1 MTRCRRR
8 SGRAKFDISKW
19 ISHADSH
26 PGSTGVNNTMKKIQI
41 YDTTLRDGSQGEN
54 LSFSMEDKLHIA
66 KRLDEL
72 GVDYIEGGW
81 PGSNSKDVAFF
92 HRAQE
97 FRLKHAK
104 LVAFGSTCHP
114 HTRADQDRNLKALIE
129 ANTPVVAI
137 FGKTWDLH
145 VKVALGIPPNEN
157 LRLIRES
164 VTFLKSHGK
173 EVIYDAEHFFDGFQ
187 ADPDYALATLKAAEE
202 AGADILVLCDT
213 NGGTLT
219 ADLCERFRAA
229 SQHVKTPLGIHTH
242 NDAEMAVANSIAA
255 VQLGAV
261 QVQGTIN
268 GYGERCGNAN
278 LCSVI
283 PNIELKLGMTCIGK
297 ENLKRLTEV
306 SRYVSELA
314 NLPPRQD
321 LPYVG
326 KSAFAHKAGIH
337 VSAVM
342 KETSAYEH
350 VDPALVGNE
359 RRVLISEL
367 SGKSNV
373 LYKAQER
380 GLRIDKASPAAKI
393 VVDKL
398 KEMEHYG
405 YQFEGADASFEIL
418 FDKLMHDSKEFFDL
432 DGFRVIT
439 EKRAANEP
447 YSEAVIKLRVGDT
460 EEHTAAE
467 GVGPVSALDRALRKS
482 LVTFFPCIR
491 DIRLTD
497 FKVRVLNSQSA
508 TDAKVR
514 VLIESTDGHDTW
526 GTVGV
531 SENLIE
537 ASWQALVDSITYKL
551 KKEYGYKWKEGLARS
566 AE

>member
-1 MTRCRRR
+1 
-8 SGRAKFDISKW
+8 
-19 ISHADSH
+19 
-26 PGSTGVNNTMKKIQI
+26 MKKILI
-41 YDTTLRDGSQGEN
+41 YDTTLRDGSQGEDV
-54 LSFSMEDKLHIA
+54 SFSMEDKLHIVR
-66 KRLDEL
+66 KLDEL

-81 PGSNSKDVAFF
+81 PGSNAKDVAFF
-92 HRAQE
+92 ERARE
-97 FRLKHAK
+97 LKLKHAK
-104 LVAFGSTCHP
+104 LAAFGSTCHP
-114 HTRADQDRNLKALIE
+114 RHGVAHDRNLQALIE
-129 ANTPVVAI
+129 AGTPVVTI

-145 VKVALGIPPNEN
+145 VKVALGVSLKEN
-157 LRLIRES
+157 LDLIRNS
-164 VTFLKSHGK
+164 VAFLKSQGR
-173 EVIYDAEHFFDGFQ
+173 EVVYDAEHFFDGYK
-187 ADPDYALATLKAAEE
+187 ADPAYALATLQAAQE

-219 ADLCERFRAA
+219 SDLRERFEAA
-229 SQHVKTPLGIHTH
+229 AQQVKAPLGIHTH
-242 NDAEMAVANSIAA
+242 NDCEMAVANAIAA

-278 LCSVI
+278 LCSVMA
-283 PNIELKLGMTCIGK
+283 NLELKLGMRSIGK
-297 ENLKRLTEV
+297 ENLKHLTEV
-306 SRYVSELA
+306 SHYVSELA
-314 NLPPRQD
+314 NLPHRQD

-326 KSAFAHKAGIH
+326 KSAFAHKGGIH

-342 KETSAYEH
+342 KETCSYEH
-350 VDPALVGNE
+350 VEPAAVGNE

-373 LYKAQER
+373 IYKAVEL
-380 GLRIDKASPAAKI
+380 GLKIDQASPDAKV

-398 KEMEHYG
+398 KEMEHDG
-405 YQFEGADASFEIL
+405 YQFEGAEASFEML
-418 FDKLMHDSKEFFDL
+418 FDKLVHHAKGFFEL
-432 DGFRVIT
+432 DGFRLIT
-439 EKRAANEP
+439 EKKGGGAP
-447 YSEAVIKLRVGDT
+447 HSEAVIKLRVDGK

-482 LVTFFPCIR
+482 LTTFFPCIK

-497 FKVRVLNSQSA
+497 YKVRVLNPKGA

-514 VLIESTDGHDTW
+514 VLIESSDGHDTW

-551 KKEYGYKWKEGLARS
+551 KKEYGYKRKASEGRG

>member
-1 MTRCRRR
+1 
-8 SGRAKFDISKW
+8 
-19 ISHADSH
+19 
-26 PGSTGVNNTMKKIQI
+26 MKKIQI

-54 LSFSMEDKLHIA
+54 ISFSLEDKLHIA
-66 KRLDEL
+66 RKLDDL

-81 PGSNSKDVAFF
+81 PGSNAKDVAFF
-92 HRAQE
+92 QRAPE
-97 FRLKHAK
+97 LKLQHAK
-104 LVAFGSTCHP
+104 LAAFGSTCHP
-114 HTRADQDRNLKALIE
+114 RHGVAHDKNLQALIE
-129 ANTPVVAI
+129 AGTPVVTI
-137 FGKTWDLH
+137 FGKSWDLH
-145 VKVALGIPPNEN
+145 VKVALGVSLKEN
-157 LRLIRES
+157 LDLIRNS
-164 VTFLKSHGK
+164 VSFLKSHGR
-173 EVIYDAEHFFDGFQ
+173 EVVYDAEHFFDGYK
-187 ADPDYALATLKAAEE
+187 ADRDYALATLRAAEE

-219 ADLCERFRAA
+219 ADLGERFQNAA
-229 SQHVKTPLGIHTH
+229 QQVKVPLGIHTH
-242 NDAEMAVANSIAA
+242 NDSDMAVANAIAA

-278 LCSVI
+278 LCSLI
-283 PNIELKLGMTCIGK
+283 ANLELKLGMCSIGK
-297 ENLKRLTEV
+297 ENLGHLTEV
-306 SRYVSELA
+306 SHYVSELA
-314 NLPPRQD
+314 NLPHRQD
-321 LPYVG
+321 LPFVG
-326 KSAFAHKAGIH
+326 KSAFAHKGGIH

-350 VDPALVGNE
+350 VDPSLVGNE
-359 RRVLISEL
+359 RRVLVSEL

-373 LYKAQER
+373 IYKAVER
-380 GLRIDKASPAAKI
+380 GLRIDESAPDAK
-393 VVDKL
+393 VVVEKL

-405 YQFEGADASFEIL
+405 YQFEGAEASFEML
-418 FDKLMHDSKEFFDL
+418 FDKLIHHAKEFFEL
-432 DGFRVIT
+432 DGFRLIT
-439 EKRAANEP
+439 EKKGTGQP
-447 YSEAVIKLRVGDT
+447 DSEAVIKLRVDGK

-482 LVTFFPCIR
+482 LTTFFPCIK

-497 FKVRVLNSQSA
+497 YKVRVLNPKSA

-514 VLIESTDGHDTW
+514 VLIESSDGHDTW

-551 KKEYGYKWKEGLARS
+551 KKEYGYKRK

>member
-1 MTRCRRR
+1 M
-8 SGRAKFDISKW
+8 GINDI
-19 ISHADSH
+19 
-26 PGSTGVNNTMKKIQI
+26 MKKIQI

-54 LSFSMEDKLHIA
+54 ISFSLEDKLHIV
-66 KRLDEL
+66 KKLDEL

-81 PGSNSKDVAFF
+81 PGSNRKDIELFQ
-92 HRAQE
+92 RA
-97 FRLKHAK
+97 RDLKLKHAK
-104 LVAFGSTCHP
+104 LAAFGSTRHP
-114 HTRADQDRNLKALIE
+114 RHTAANDPNLQALVE
-129 ANTPVVAI
+129 AHTPVVTI

-145 VKVALGIPPNEN
+145 VNLALGVPLQEN
-157 LRLIRES
+157 LEMIRES
-164 VTFLKSHGK
+164 VAFLKSQGK
-173 EVIYDAEHFFDGFQ
+173 EVVYDAEHFFDGFK
-187 ADPDYALATLKAAEE
+187 ADPAYALATLKAAEE

-219 ADLCERFRAA
+219 TDISERFRAA

-242 NDAEMAVANSIAA
+242 NDCEMAVANSVAA
-255 VQLGAV
+255 VELGAV

-283 PNIELKLGMTCIGK
+283 PNLELKLGMRSIGK

-306 SRYVSELA
+306 SHYVSELA

-321 LPYVG
+321 LAYVG
-326 KSAFAHKAGIH
+326 KSAFAHKGGIH

-342 KETSAYEH
+342 KEASAYEH
-350 VDPALVGNE
+350 IDPVLVGNE

-373 LYKAQER
+373 IYKAVER
-380 GLRIDKASPAAKI
+380 GLKIDKSSPAAKV

-405 YQFEGADASFEIL
+405 YQFEGAEASFEIL
-418 FDKLMHDSKEFFDL
+418 FDRLVHNSKEFFEL

-439 EKRAANEP
+439 EKKGASEP
-447 YSEAVIKLRVGDT
+447 DSEAVIKLRVDGT

-467 GVGPVSALDRALRKS
+467 GTGPVSALDRALRKS
-482 LVTFFPCIR
+482 LTTFFPCIR
-491 DIRLTD
+491 ELRLTD
-497 FKVRVLNSQSA
+497 YKVRVLNTQGG

-514 VLIESTDGHDTW
+514 VLIESSDGQESW

-551 KKEYGYKWKEGLARS
+551 RKEYGDRWTGNKTWPDE
-566 AE
+566 

>member
-1 MTRCRRR
+1 
-8 SGRAKFDISKW
+8 
-19 ISHADSH
+19 
-26 PGSTGVNNTMKKIQI
+26 MKKIQI

-54 LSFSMEDKLHIA
+54 LSFSMEDKLHIV
-66 KRLDEL
+66 KKLDDL
-72 GVDYIEGGW
+72 GIDYIEGGW

-92 HRAQE
+92 HRAQDL
-97 FRLKHAK
+97 RLKRAK
-104 LVAFGSTCHP
+104 LAAFGSTRHP
-114 HTRADQDRNLKALIE
+114 RNSAAQDRNLEALIE
-129 ANTPVVAI
+129 ADTPVVTI

-145 VKVALGIPPNEN
+145 VKVALGISLQEN
-157 LRLIRES
+157 LELIRES
-164 VTFLKSHGK
+164 VTFLKSHGR
-173 EVIYDAEHFFDGFQ
+173 EVIYDAEHFFDGFK
-187 ADPDYALATLKAAEE
+187 ADSAYALATLRAAEE
-202 AGADILVLCDT
+202 AGADTLVLCDT

-229 SQHVKTPLGIHTH
+229 SQHVKAPLGIHTH
-242 NDAEMAVANSIAA
+242 NDAEMAVANAIAA

-283 PNIELKLGMTCIGK
+283 PNIELKLGMCSIGK

-306 SRYVSELA
+306 SHYVSELA

-326 KSAFAHKAGIH
+326 KSAFAHKGGIH

-350 VDPALVGNE
+350 ISPLLVGNE
-359 RRVLISEL
+359 RRVLVSEL

-380 GLRIDKASPAAKI
+380 GLKIDKSSPAAKV

-418 FDKLMHDSKEFFDL
+418 FNKLVHDSKEFFDL
-432 DGFRVIT
+432 AGFRIIT
-439 EKRAANEP
+439 EKQGVNKS
-447 YSEAVIKLRVGDT
+447 YSEAVIKLRVGGT

-482 LVTFFPCIR
+482 LTTFFPCIR

-497 FKVRVLNSQSA
+497 YKVRVLNPENA

-514 VLIESTDGHDTW
+514 VLIESSDGHETW

-551 KKEYGYKWKEGLARS
+551 NKEYGCKQKVSGEPS
-566 AE
+566 AV